1 MSIGERIRSLRMW
14 RQVTQKQLGLL
25 VGYSEKGADVR
36 IAQYESGNR
45 KPKDEVV
52 KDLAFVMQISE
63 KALKVPDIDS
73 DEGLMH
79 TLFALEDICGL
90 EICEKD
96 GRPCLMFNAG
106 TSDRAR
112 KANNSLKQWL
122 SQRQRLQDGEIS
134 RQQYDEWRYRFP
146 AANPDGELIRPTID
160 LNDRM
165 SAYDRLAHRRE
176 NDDAD

>member
-45 KPKDEVV
+45 KPKDEVI
-52 KDLAFVMQISE
+52 KDLAFVMQVSE

-73 DEGLMH
+73 DEGLAH

-106 TSDRAR
+106 AGERAR
-112 KANNSLKQWL
+112 KANNHLKQWL

-134 RQQYDEWRYRFP
+134 RQQYDEWRYRYP
-146 AANPDGELIRPTID
+146 TADADGQPTRPTVG
-160 LNDRM
+160 LQDRM
-165 SAYDRLAHRRE
+165 KAYTRLVQRRE
-176 NDDAD
+176 HDDED